1 VWLWGVLWPTKGPP
15 NPKPNPKHAEGRN
28 FVNSDC

>member
-1 VWLWGVLWPTKGPP
+1 LGGPWATQGPP